1 MAMNDMT
8 IEQASTILNAVINQA
23 TGANKTLTNVD
34 TKNLISVAQTVLKTG
49 YDPMT
54 AAISQVLSRTI
65 FSVRPYS
72 KKFKGLEVSAQRWGN
87 HVRKLQ
93 MIDDTFEDDERL
105 SLVDG
110 QSVDMYKVKKPKPL
124 QTNFYGE
131 ITYQKHITLYK
142 DQLDTAFSSIGE
154 FSSFISMVLQN
165 QSDQITQSNEEFD
178 RMAIGNFI
186 GGKYA
191 GDTDSVIHLVTEYN
205 AYAGTSYTTATIKDP
220 TAYEPF
226 IKWVFGRIKTLT
238 GYMSER
244 SELFHMNITN
254 KAIKRH
260 TPARRMK
267 IYLYAPIMNDI
278 TASVLS
284 DIYNDELLKMADHEN
299 VNYWQ
304 NIAVPDSIKVTPTYM
319 NKTDG
324 SLTVGNSPITIE
336 NVFGVIFDDEAIGV
350 NSCNQWS
357 ERTPMNAA
365 GGYTNLYNHWT
376 RRYWN
381 DFTENGVLLL
391 MD

>member
-34 TKNLISVAQTVLKTG
+34 TKSLISVAQAVLKTG

-131 ITYQKHITLYK
+131 IAYQKHITLYK

-165 QSDQITQSNEEFD
+165 QSDQIAQSDEAFD
-178 RMAIGNFI
+178 RMAIANFI
-186 GGKYA
+186 GGKYV

-205 AYAGTSYTTATIKDP
+205 AYAGTSYTSTTIKDP

-226 IKWVFGRIKTLT
+226 IKWVFGRIKTLS
-238 GYMSER
+238 GYMGER
-244 SELFHMNITN
+244 SELYHMNITN
-254 KAIKRH
+254 KALKRH
-260 TPARRMK
+260 TPTNRMK

-284 DIYNDELLKMADHEN
+284 DIYNDKLLKMADHEN

-304 NIAVPDSIKVTPTYM
+304 DIAVPDSIIVTPTYL
-319 NKTDG
+319 NTTDG
-324 SLTVGNSPITIE
+324 SLTVAGSSITVANI
-336 NVFGVIFDDEAIGV
+336 FGVIFDEEAIGV

>member
-1 MAMNDMT
+1 
-8 IEQASTILNAVINQA
+8 
-23 TGANKTLTNVD
+23 
-34 TKNLISVAQTVLKTG
+34 
-49 YDPMT
+49 
-54 AAISQVLSRTI
+54 
-65 FSVRPYS
+65 
-72 KKFKGLEVSAQRWGN
+72 
-87 HVRKLQ
+87 
-93 MIDDTFEDDERL
+93 
-105 SLVDG
+105 
-110 QSVDMYKVKKPKPL
+110 MYTVKKPKPL

-131 ITYQKHITLYK
+131 ITYKKHITLYK

-154 FSSFISMVLQN
+154 FGSFISMVLQN
-165 QSDQITQSNEEFD
+165 QSDQITQANEEFD
-178 RMAIGNFI
+178 RMAIANFI
-186 GGKYA
+186 GGKNT
-191 GDTDSVIHLVTEYN
+191 GDTASVIHLVTEYN
-205 AYAGTSYTTATIKDP
+205 AYAGTSYTSATIKDP

-244 SELFHMNITN
+244 SELYHMNITG

-260 TPARRMK
+260 TPANRMK

-284 DIYNDELLKMADHEN
+284 DIYNDKLLKMADHES

-304 NIAVPDSIKVTPTYM
+304 NIAVPDSIIVTPTYM
-319 NKTDG
+319 NTTDG
-324 SLTVGNSPITIE
+324 TLIVANAPVTVNNI
-336 NVFGVIFDDEAIGV
+336 FGVIFDEEAIGV
-350 NSCNQWS
+350 NNCNQWS

-365 GGYTNLYNHWT
+365 GGYTNIYNHWT

>member
-23 TGANKTLTNVD
+23 TGANKNLTNVD

-72 KKFKGLEVSAQRWGN
+72 KKFKGLEVSTQRWGN

-93 MIDDTFEDDERL
+93 MIDDDFEDDERL

-131 ITYQKHITLYK
+131 LTYQKHITIYK
-142 DQLDTAFSSIGE
+142 DQLDTAFSAIGE
-154 FSSFISMVLQN
+154 FSSFITMVLQN
-165 QSDQITQSNEEFD
+165 QSDQITQANEEFD
-178 RMAIGNFI
+178 RMAIANFI
-186 GGKYA
+186 GGKNA
-191 GDTDSVIHLVTEYN
+191 GDAASVVHLVTEYN
-205 AYAGTSYTTATIKDP
+205 AYAGTSYTSATIKDP

-244 SELFHMNITN
+244 SELFHMNITG

-260 TPARRMK
+260 TPAMRMK
-267 IYLYAPIMNDI
+267 IYLYAPVMNDI

-284 DIYNDELLKMADHEN
+284 DIYNDKLLKMADHEN

-304 NIAVPDSIKVTPTYM
+304 NISVPDSIEVTPTYL
-319 NKTDG
+319 NTTDG
-324 SLTVGNSPITIE
+324 SLIVANAPVTVQNI
-336 NVFGVIFDDEAIGV
+336 FGIIFDEEAIGV
-350 NSCNQWS
+350 TNVNQWS

-365 GGYTNLYNHWT
+365 GGYTNIYNHWT

>member
-8 IEQASTILNAVINQA
+8 IEQASTILNAVVAQA
-23 TGANKTLTNVD
+23 TGSNKTLTNVP
-34 TKNLISVAQTVLKTG
+34 TKDIISVAQTVLKTG

-65 FSVRPYS
+65 FSVRPYTA
-72 KKFKGLEVSAQRWGN
+72 KFRGLEVSAQRWGN

-93 MIDDTFEDDERL
+93 MTDDGFEDDERL
-105 SLVDG
+105 TLVDG
-110 QSVDMYKVKKPKPL
+110 QSVDMYKVNKPKPL

-131 ITYQKHITLYK
+131 IAYQKHITIYR
-142 DQLDTAFSSIGE
+142 DQLDTAFSNIGD
-154 FSSFISMVLQN
+154 FGSFISMVLQN
-165 QSDQITQSNEEFD
+165 QSDQITQADEEFD
-178 RMAIGNFI
+178 RMAIANFI
-186 GGKYA
+186 GGKYS

-205 AYAGTSYTTATIKDP
+205 AYAGTSYTAVTIKDP

-244 SELFHMNITN
+244 SELFHVNVTGR
-254 KAIKRH
+254 AIKRH
-260 TPARRMK
+260 TPANRMK
-267 IYLYAPIMNDI
+267 IYLYAPVMNDI

-284 DIYNDELLKMADHEN
+284 DIYNDKLLKMADHEL

-304 NIAVPDSIKVTPTYM
+304 NIAHPDSVIVTPTYM
-319 NKTDG
+319 TANGT
-324 SLTVGNSPITIE
+324 LTSPNSPVTI
-336 NVFGVIFDDEAIGV
+336 NNIFGVIFDEEAIGV
-350 NSCNQWS
+350 NRCNEWS

-381 DFTENGVLLL
+381 DFTENGVLML

>member
-34 TKNLISVAQTVLKTG
+34 TKSLISVAQTVLKTG

-93 MIDDTFEDDERL
+93 MIDDGFEDDERL

-110 QSVDMYKVKKPKPL
+110 QSIDMYKVKKPKPL

-165 QSDQITQSNEEFD
+165 QSDQIAQSDEAFD
-178 RMAIGNFI
+178 RSAIANFI
-186 GGKYA
+186 AGKYV

-205 AYAGTSYTTATIKDP
+205 TYAGTSYTSTTIKDP

-226 IKWVFGRIKTLT
+226 IKWVFGRIKTLS
-238 GYMSER
+238 GYMGER
-244 SELFHMNITN
+244 SELYHMNITN

-260 TPARRMK
+260 TPANRMK

-284 DIYNDELLKMADHEN
+284 DIYNDKLLKMADHEN

-304 NIAVPDSIKVTPTYM
+304 DIAVPDKIKVTPTYM
-319 NKTDG
+319 DTTDG
-324 SLTVGNSPITIE
+324 TLIVANSPVTVE
-336 NVFGVIFDDEAIGV
+336 NIFGVIFDEESIGV

-365 GGYTNLYNHWT
+365 GGYTNIYNHWT

>member
-23 TGANKTLTNVD
+23 TGANKTLTDVD

-178 RMAIGNFI
+178 RMAIANFI

-220 TAYEPF
+220 TVYEPF

-319 NKTDG
+319 NVTDG

-336 NVFGVIFDDEAIGV
+336 NVFGVIFDEEAIGV